1 MRAGTDAGGGS
12 QMMDRN
18 TELAA
23 RLERGDYEI
32 DAGRVAE
39 AMLRRR
45 GRGLLM
51 LVPKDVEFG
60 APRGPDDE
68 PTPGL
73 SAA

>member
-1 MRAGTDAGGGS
+1 MMERTTD
-12 QMMDRN
+12 
-18 TELAA
+18 LAA

-32 DAGRVAE
+32 DARRVAE

-45 GRGLLM
+45 GRGLLV
-51 LVPKDVEFG
+51 LVPRDVDFL
-60 APRGPDDE
+60 APRGPNDD

>member
-1 MRAGTDAGGGS
+1 
-12 QMMDRN
+12 MMDRN

-23 RLERGDYEI
+23 RLERGDYEV
-32 DAGRVAE
+32 DARRVAE

-51 LVPKDVEFG
+51 LVPKDVELG
-60 APRGPDDE
+60 AFRGPDDD
-68 PTPGL
+68 PAPGL

>member
-1 MRAGTDAGGGS
+1 
-12 QMMDRN
+12 MMERTPD
-18 TELAA
+18 LAA

-32 DAGRVAE
+32 DARRVAE

-51 LVPKDVEFG
+51 LVPADIDFRAV
-60 APRGPDDE
+60 RGPNDD

-73 SAA
+73 GAA

>member
-1 MRAGTDAGGGS
+1 MERTTD
-12 QMMDRN
+12 
-18 TELAA
+18 LAA

-32 DAGRVAE
+32 DALRVAE

-51 LVPKDVEFG
+51 LVPRDVEFL
-60 APRGPDDE
+60 APRGPNDD